1 MHSCVTAQQCY
12 QAMDPACFYLG
23 EHWLSLG
30 SGQTWAKKRCLELE
44 TASEGPQKRVWAY
57 GHVGRGSVRSLQQ
70 SASVQGSWAYLHEH
84 CLQLLTGGLFSGSSG
99 SKRCTAGRQAASTS
113 PSLSPPLDKAQKHSE
128 HHRRSEAL
136 LPQLPPAQLLTAKPT
151 TLGKHG
157 AAPGNPHRGLKSPRC
172 PGNSSRGQQR

>member
-1 MHSCVTAQQCY
+1 MGTAPPPTAPHQPGRTGAGITSGAHSFRCPHLQQHLRS
-12 QAMDPACFYLG
+12 F
-23 EHWLSLG
+23 HW
-30 SGQTWAKKRCLELE
+30 E
-44 TASEGPQKRVWAY
+44 TDWSEPSPEGPA
-57 GHVGRGSVRSLQQ
+57 GH
-70 SASVQGSWAYLHEH
+70 LHEH
-84 CLQLLTGGLFSGSSG
+84 CLQLLTRGLFSGSSG

-157 AAPGNPHRGLKSPRC
+157 AAPGNPHRGMKSPRC

>member
-1 MHSCVTAQQCY
+1 MAVFGFW
-12 QAMDPACFYLG
+12 PNLG
-23 EHWLSLG
+23 QEEV
-30 SGQTWAKKRCLELE
+30 SGPGNSIRRPPKK
-44 TASEGPQKRVWAY
+44 G
-57 GHVGRGSVRSLQQ
+57 VGIWTTRGSVRSLQQ

-84 CLQLLTGGLFSGSSG
+84 CLQLLTRGLFSGSSG